1 MAPKQEGFE
10 TEVLTA
16 NLQMRVEGPM
26 SGRATVG
33 QRADYKVVV
42 ENRGDAV
49 LRNVTV
55 RCVFSPDM
63 RAARATNGAQPFRDA
78 VQWILKEMK
87 PGEVKEL
94 EAGLTTASPG
104 TRTIQFTAR
113 ADKGTEQKGSVKTD
127 FIGVS
132 TLDWDAEVPGTDSV
146 GKSLTYRVTVANR
159 GTAVAKNVEVQV
171 DLPKEVTLVDTKPAA
186 GTAVGSET
194 KQVRFTAFDLPAG
207 KKTTLTVTVKARTAG
222 EARAI
227 FWLLE
232 DNKHPPAR
240 ADKIT
245 NITGSDPRSPT
256 GPPPKPGSSNVG
268 MLPRP

>member
-1 MAPKQEGFE
+1 MS
-10 TEVLTA
+10 T
-16 NLQMRVEGPM
+16 RV
-26 SGRATVG
+26 TVG

-63 RAARATNGAQPFRDA
+63 RPTRATQGGQPFRDS

-94 EAGLTTASPG
+94 EAGLTTATPG
-104 TRTIQFTAR
+104 TRTIQFTSR
-113 ADKGTEQKGSVKTD
+113 ADKGTEQKGSVKTE

-146 GKSLTYRVTVANR
+146 GKTLTYRVTVMNR
-159 GTAVAKNVEVQV
+159 GTAAAKNVEVRV
-171 DLPKEVTLVDTKPAA
+171 DLPKEVAFVDSSPDSGAGYGAESKLVMFKP
-186 GTAVGSET
+186 
-194 KQVRFTAFDLPAG
+194 FDLPAG
-207 KKTTLTVTVKARTAG
+207 KKTTLTIRVKARAAG

-227 FWLLE
+227 FWLYE
-232 DNKHPPAR
+232 EKKDPPAR
-240 ADKIT
+240 ADKVT